1 MTDDCGDGVPG
12 ERTPLADGGFK
23 DLTRLADAREHLH
36 GAVEPHGRSERVPL
50 AGADGRVLAAP
61 ADARRNVPH
70 YERAALD
77 GFAVR
82 AADTFGADDRSPAVL
97 DVSDTADTETRA
109 VQVGTGDQLP
119 DGADAVVPLTAVD
132 RRDGAIEVFD
142 PVAEG
147 DNVAPVGE
155 DVAVDQHLFDAGHR
169 LEPSDLGL
177 LKAVGITEVAVADR
191 PAVAVVPT
199 GGELVEVDPDPGEVV
214 ETNGLVVSR
223 LVERWGGTADLQDAV
238 GDYRA
243 AIRSAVEANLG
254 ADVVVTTGGSSVGEH
269 DVVAG
274 VVDGLGEVLVHGV
287 AIQPG
292 HPVGFGVVEDTPV
305 VMLPGYPVSTIVG
318 AVQLLRPLLSW
329 LVGATPPGLPTESVP
344 VARKI
349 PSEPGVRTFARVEIE
364 ESMGGERRAERTTT
378 GGAGVLSSVAL
389 SDGWVAVPES
399 HEGIPSGETVAVQDW
414 EPPR

>member
-1 MTDDCGDGVPG
+1 
-12 ERTPLADGGFK
+12 
-23 DLTRLADAREHLH
+23 
-36 GAVEPHGRSERVPL
+36 
-50 AGADGRVLAAP
+50 
-61 ADARRNVPH
+61 
-70 YERAALD
+70 
-77 GFAVR
+77 
-82 AADTFGADDRSPAVL
+82 
-97 DVSDTADTETRA
+97 
-109 VQVGTGDQLP
+109 
-119 DGADAVVPLTAVD
+119 
-132 RRDGAIEVFD
+132 
-142 PVAEG
+142 
-147 DNVAPVGE
+147 
-155 DVAVDQHLFDAGHR
+155 
-169 LEPSDLGL
+169 
-177 LKAVGITEVAVADR
+177 
-191 PAVAVVPT
+191 VPT